1 MKFRHSPTRTRA
13 ITISLAMRD
22 AAAEDADE
30 RARAMHPLAI
40 VAACDHHARAM
51 RMTINEEDDDDA
63 QRPRQRPIA
72 IGALYGAS
80 TPASTSCETCVES
93 PMNDDGTGFDFE
105 ALKRRGELA
114 SRTAREG
121 AGVVGWYRVARA
133 SEEATPN
140 GSGFDDAAAHE
151 AFVREMMG
159 GATGSS
165 SPAAFVVVNADAND
179 ANDADDVEDDASLE
193 VRWYEWN
200 ANVGG
205 FERKDFVVDAPDA
218 ERIAIE
224 EVANIVPE
232 DVDSHSARYGRG
244 LESAEA
250 AARAL
255 RDALGASAA
264 YVGAVRRGETVA
276 DRLVLREIE
285 GVLASLESGASEE
298 ARGRIA
304 DEREDTLILNYL
316 ASATKTTSALDA
328 LAEKAHASNEATRL
342 GGGSAR
348 RGAPTV
354 SDDIPF

>member
-1 MKFRHSPTRTRA
+1 
-13 ITISLAMRD
+13 MRD
-22 AAAEDADE
+22 DADE
-30 RARAMHPLAI
+30 RTRAMHPLAI
-40 VAACDHHARAM
+40 VTACDHHARAM
-51 RMTINEEDDDDA
+51 RATIDDDEVVVDGSRTAA
-63 QRPRQRPIA
+63 QRPRLRPIA
-72 IGALYGAS
+72 IGALYGAR

-93 PMNDDGTGFDFE
+93 PMNDNGTGFDFE

-121 AGVVGWYRVARA
+121 AGVVGWYRVALS
-133 SEEATPN
+133 SEDATPSSSSSSN
-140 GSGFDDAAAHE
+140 GRGFDDAAAHE

-159 GATGSS
+159 DAASAS
-165 SPAAFVVVNADAND
+165 AAAFVVVNADAN
-179 ANDADDVEDDASLE
+179 ATADDGDASLE

-200 ANVGG
+200 ADVGG
-205 FERKDFVVDAPDA
+205 FERKDFVVDAHDA

-276 DRLVLREIE
+276 DRSVLREIE
-285 GVLASLESGASEE
+285 GTLALLESGASEE

-304 DEREDTLILNYL
+304 DERADTLILNYL

-342 GGGSAR
+342 GAGSAR
-348 RGAPTV
+348 RGAPPA
-354 SDDIPF
+354 SDDMQF

>member
-1 MKFRHSPTRTRA
+1 
-13 ITISLAMRD
+13 MRD
-22 AAAEDADE
+22 ADADE

-51 RMTINEEDDDDA
+51 RMAIHEENEDA

-80 TPASTSCETCVES
+80 KPASTSCETCVES
-93 PMNDDGTGFDFE
+93 PMNDNGTGFDFE

-140 GSGFDDAAAHE
+140 GSGFDDAAAHD

-159 GATGSS
+159 GAMVSS
-165 SPAAFVVVNADAND
+165 SPAAFVVVNADANAKADD
-179 ANDADDVEDDASLE
+179 ANDDGASLE

-250 AARAL
+250 ATRAL
-255 RDALGASAA
+255 RDALGASVA
-264 YVGAVRRGETVA
+264 YVGAVRRGETVP

-285 GVLASLESGASEE
+285 GTLVSLESGASEE

-354 SDDIPF
+354 SDDMPF

>member
-1 MKFRHSPTRTRA
+1 
-13 ITISLAMRD
+13 MRD
-22 AAAEDADE
+22 ADADDADE
-30 RARAMHPLAI
+30 RARAVHPLAI

-51 RMTINEEDDDDA
+51 RMTINEENGDDDDA

-93 PMNDDGTGFDFE
+93 PMNADGTGFDFE

-133 SEEATPN
+133 SDEATPN

-159 GATGSS
+159 GAMGSS
-165 SPAAFVVVNADAND
+165 SSSAAFVVVNADAND
-179 ANDADDVEDDASLE
+179 AKADEDADDALLE

-224 EVANIVPE
+224 EVANTVPE

-354 SDDIPF
+354 SDEMPF